1 MNANNILYETALKQF
16 DTVAVSDVSGGA
28 YNPKGILVPYLMH
41 HLKEKMS
48 WSVRLTGCLR
58 SLTKKVWICAPLH

>member
-28 YNPKGILVPYLMH
+28 YNPKGSPLFRTSCIIL
-41 HLKEKMS
+41 
-48 WSVRLTGCLR
+48 
-58 SLTKKVWICAPLH
+58 KKRCHGRYV

>member
-41 HLKEKMS
+41 HLKENFNIYS
-48 WSVRLTGCLR
+48 IRFCGSI
-58 SLTKKVWICAPLH
+58 SE